1 MLFGVHMSGIIS
13 KGINDVP
20 VCSYFDLSQ
29 HVSLLQLNTS
39 IVLQLNNSIS
49 MEILLFESCIFFA
62 LRVLKL
68 LLLLVIVINPTE
80 TCRFPMKRWNVYMNG
95 VMLPR

>member
-1 MLFGVHMSGIIS
+1 
-13 KGINDVP
+13 
-20 VCSYFDLSQ
+20 
-29 HVSLLQLNTS
+29 
-39 IVLQLNNSIS
+39 